1 MPPPSAN
8 LVRPLKLAVVGAGP
22 SAFYAASRVLSKLP
36 SSTPQGEEARVHMYD
51 KSWAPHGLVRYG
63 VAPDHPEVKN
73 CIHKFDQTAEDPRF
87 SYFGNVSISSSSPA
101 KNLPNPAAVQIELS
115 DLFPHYTHLLLAIG
129 SASPAPLPPGLQ
141 ATPALDIVHWYT
153 GHPASQGAPP
163 LDKVKHLTLI
173 GHGNVSLDIA
183 RLLLTPPSVLAK
195 LDIPDDVIEVLRRST
210 VEEIEIVSRRGPAEV
225 AFTAKELRELLA
237 LPNATL
243 EPIPEELLVTP
254 PGASRQQTRILDL
267 LRKGSQPKGTSPPD
281 ARKTK
286 WKLVFFRSPEETKTI
301 DGAVNITYNINTLDE
316 QRRAKPTGQKERRQ
330 TDLVVSSVGSRAV
343 PFDRKSDSTTTVT
356 TTSESGKT
364 TSKSSTTDPWFD
376 PALGRIRNDQ
386 GRVLS
391 LEADSSS
398 PTLKLV
404 KNVYTSGWASHGA
417 KGVLAS
423 TMYDAYEV
431 ADRLL
436 SDHLSTSHNPT
447 SSEALSTGFDA
458 VSSVQPMNP
467 TPPSLESAP
476 SAVERAT
483 RGEDGKRAITW
494 PVWKTIEAEERRQGA
509 TKGKE
514 AERMQWK
521 DVQAFLETKQQ

>member
-1 MPPPSAN
+1 MPPQSGN

-36 SSTPQGEEARVHMYD
+36 ASTPQGEQTRVHMYD

-63 VAPDHPEVKN
+63 VAPDHPEVK
-73 CIHKFDQTAEDPRF
+73 AR
-87 SYFGNVSISSSSPA
+87 
-101 KNLPNPAAVQIELS
+101 
-115 DLFPHYTHLLLAIG
+115 
-129 SASPAPLPPGLQ
+129 LQ

-153 GHPASQGAPP
+153 GHPTSPAPPP

-195 LDIPDDVIEVLRRST
+195 LDIPDEVIEVLKRST

-237 LPNATL
+237 LPNAAL

-254 PGASRQQTRILDL
+254 PGASRQQSRILDL
-267 LRKGSQPKGTSPPD
+267 LRKGSHPKGTSPPD

-286 WKLVFFRSPEETKTI
+286 WKLVFFRSPRETKAN
-301 DGAVNITYNINTLDE
+301 DGAVDITYDLNTLDE
-316 QRRAKPTGQKERRQ
+316 QRRAKPTGQKETRR

-343 PFDRKSDSTTTVT
+343 PFDRKSDTTTTVT
-356 TTSESGKT
+356 TTSQSGET

-376 PALGRIRNDQ
+376 PALGRIRNDE

-391 LEADSSS
+391 LESDSSS
-398 PTLKLV
+398 PTLRLV

-436 SDHLSTSHNPT
+436 SDHLSSSQNPR
-447 SSEALSTGFDA
+447 SSEALSTAYDSS
-458 VSSVQPMNP
+458 SSVEPMNP
-467 TPPSLESAP
+467 SPSLESAP
-476 SAVERAT
+476 DAVERAV

-494 PVWKTIEAEERRQGA
+494 PVWKAIEAEEKRLGA

-521 DVQAFLETKQQ
+521 DVEAFLEASKQ